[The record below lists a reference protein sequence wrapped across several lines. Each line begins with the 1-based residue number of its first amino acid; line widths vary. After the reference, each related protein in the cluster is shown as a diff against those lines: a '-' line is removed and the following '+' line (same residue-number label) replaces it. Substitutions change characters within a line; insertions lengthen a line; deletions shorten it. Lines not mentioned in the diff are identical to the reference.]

1 MPHPRKSES
10 PHISHCYWRTSY
22 TANIN
27 AIWIV
32 PPSTWCHLPES
43 SAQTVAALMEE
54 EGVHPFPQ
62 TTDNDMLLALNSAL
76 ERAQP

>member
-1 MPHPRKSES
+1 
-10 PHISHCYWRTSY
+10 
-22 TANIN
+22 
-27 AIWIV
+27 
-32 PPSTWCHLPES
+32 LPES